1 MEKNVCAMQIYG
13 IRLRAFK
20 SIFQESMERTSE
32 LSNLYTR
39 RSGFTISRSLSVH
52 VLLRLLYRL

>member
-1 MEKNVCAMQIYG
+1 MEKNVCAMKIYG

-20 SIFQESMERTSE
+20 SIFQERMERTSE
-32 LSNLYTR
+32 LSNL
-39 RSGFTISRSLSVH
+39 SLSVH